1 MQTTEKERDN
11 VNILIFTKETELVV
25 NNLQKENSRT
35 K

>member
-1 MQTTEKERDN
+1 MQTTEEERDN
-11 VNILIFTKETELVV
+11 VNILIFTKETERVV